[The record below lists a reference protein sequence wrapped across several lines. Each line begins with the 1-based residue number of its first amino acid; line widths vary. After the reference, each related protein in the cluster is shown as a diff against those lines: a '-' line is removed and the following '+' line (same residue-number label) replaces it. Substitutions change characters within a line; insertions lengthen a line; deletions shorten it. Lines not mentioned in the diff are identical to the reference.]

1 MRPTHVPSLIPKQW
15 QVPQIF
21 RDRLGAD
28 PGKQRVMSEEGQYL
42 IILHKVPSAVD
53 KGARTAAL
61 FWINEVGEWKST
73 PDSGGISGLIQHLDE
88 YEEATKKLEA
98 ELDSPVALQSAEHLH
113 EIHDNA
119 TPLYRASRH
128 LLAVMEE
135 LRGLL
140 PENRKLLI
148 LRDTAVNIERSADLL
163 LADTKSSLEF
173 LIVKNSMKQADA
185 AHVATLEANKLN
197 RLAAFFFPVITIASI
212 LSIKNPEETLKEPST
227 YGVVIGGLISGMFL
241 LYILK
246 SKGSKNSL
254 PE

>member
-1 MRPTHVPSLIPKQW
+1 MRSTHSPSLIPKQW
-15 QVPQIF
+15 QVPQVF

-42 IILHKVPSAVD
+42 VILHKVPSAEDRGVR
-53 KGARTAAL
+53 AAAL

-73 PDSGGISGLIQHLDE
+73 PDSGGLSGLIQHLNE
-88 YEEATKKLEA
+88 YEETAKKLEA
-98 ELDSPVALQSAEHLH
+98 QLDSPDTLHSAEYLH

-128 LLAVMEE
+128 LLTVMEE
-135 LRGLL
+135 LRGIFS
-140 PENRKLLI
+140 ENRKLLL

-173 LIVKNSMKQADA
+173 LIAQNSMKQADA

-197 RLAAFFFPVITIASI
+197 RLAAFFFPVITLAAI
-212 LSIKNPEETLKEPST
+212 LSIQNPEETLKTPST
-227 YGVVIGGLISGMFL
+227 YGVIICGLILGAL
-241 LYILK
+241 LLSILK
-246 SKGSKNSL
+246 SKNSGKKSK
-254 PE
+254 